1 MDEVVIK
8 EVVAGAND
16 SVSVTLWKTDGTEAS
31 ITLASIKGVD
41 KAIAA
46 VR

>member
-1 MDEVVIK
+1 
-8 EVVAGAND
+8 
-16 SVSVTLWKTDGTEAS
+16 VTLWKTDGTEAS
-31 ITLASIKGVD
+31 ITFTSIKGVD